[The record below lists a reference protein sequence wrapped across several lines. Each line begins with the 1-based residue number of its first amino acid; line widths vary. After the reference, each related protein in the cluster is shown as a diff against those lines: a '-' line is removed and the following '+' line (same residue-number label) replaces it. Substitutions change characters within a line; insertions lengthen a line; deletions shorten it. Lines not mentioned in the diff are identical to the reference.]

1 MSAKPILSLEETE
14 VFYNDSF
21 SLTTGNLTVKRGEK
35 LAVVGQSGA
44 GKTTLLRLLY
54 ERHPDQTTLVPQHD
68 GLVETLSVFHNVYMG
83 RLAELPS
90 WYNLLNLIRPFSKRV
105 DEVQSILQQ
114 LSLSDKCFET
124 VASLS
129 GGQRQRT
136 SVARSMYQGGEVLLA
151 DEPVSAVDERQS
163 ELVLN
168 LLARHFPTMIVALH
182 DTQLALNCCDRII
195 GLKNGEIVL
204 DSASGNLTDTE
215 LTGLYVD

>member
-1 MSAKPILSLEETE
+1 MSAEPILSLEDSE
-14 VFYNDSF
+14 VFYNNSF
-21 SLTTGNLTVKRGEK
+21 VLSTGNLIIRRGEK

-44 GKTTLLRLLY
+44 GKSTLLRLLY
-54 ERHPDQTTLVPQHD
+54 EKHVGQTTLVPQHD

-83 RLAELPS
+83 RLANLPA
-90 WYNLLNLIRPFSKRV
+90 WYNLLNLIRPFKKRV
-105 DEVQSILQQ
+105 NEVQAILQQ

-136 SVARSMYQGGEVLLA
+136 SVARSMYQGGQVLLA
-151 DEPVSAVDERQS
+151 DEPVSAIDERQA

-168 LLARHFPTMIVALH
+168 LLSNHFSTMVVALH

-195 GLKNGEIVL
+195 GLKTGKIVM
-204 DSASGNLTDTE
+204 DSASVNLSEKDLAE
-215 LTGLYVD
+215 LYIG